1 MVTLAGIVNGITFQ
15 NEDTGFTVVQL
26 QTDLSSMPCTC
37 VGIMPTVAPGESIQV
52 QGEWESNKKFGKQL
66 RVKSYQLVRPAT
78 IEAIMA
84 LLGSGLF
91 TNIGPVRSKAI
102 IDMYGLETLEILDNE
117 PVRLMEVPGI
127 GEKTFLKIKESWER
141 QKHLRSLMLL
151 LREYDVSVNMVMKIY
166 KTYGEHAGR
175 KISENPYCLVEDIW
189 GVGFIKADR
198 IAQKMGFAHDSY
210 KRIRAGLVFV
220 MQEASSEGHT
230 FLPGTELVQKAAQ
243 ILEVAS
249 EQVTFSLDHAVEIKL
264 LIREDDCIYLPVY
277 YYAETYI
284 AQAVK
289 NRLLSGNKPR
299 FTEDYAGRWIAQFI
313 SRNAWQGDTLQIE
326 GIKKAIVNSFFVLTG
341 GPGTG
346 KTTVLQVIVSFFL
359 EHNCSVILAAPTGR
373 AAQKMG
379 SVAGIKAR
387 TIHRL
392 LEFRPGAGTYSF
404 GRNEENPLD
413 ADVVILD
420 EVSMIDVLLMRQF
433 LLALKPQTGLIL
445 VGDNNQLPSVG
456 AGNLLGDLLKSS
468 SVPKVGLKTVF
479 RQAAESRII
488 TSAHEIITGK
498 VPSFANTRQDNCFF
512 ITQNDPE
519 SCLETIVDLVA
530 RRLPGK
536 YGFNPLSDIQVL
548 SPMHKG
554 ILGTESLNAALQKQL
569 NKSSKRIIRGQ
580 YNFCVG
586 DKVMQIRNNY
596 EMGVFNGDIGRIVN
610 ITEDSELQVDIDGN
624 ILNYGSKELDE
635 LILAYCISIH
645 KSQGCEFR
653 AVVIP
658 LSTQHFVMLQRN
670 LVYTALTRAKQIC
683 VFVGTAKALSIAVNN
698 NGALMR
704 NSSIKKRLAG
714 S

>member
-326 GIKKAIVNSFFVLTG
+326 GIKKAIVNSFFVL
-341 GPGTG
+341 
-346 KTTVLQVIVSFFL
+346 
-359 EHNCSVILAAPTGR
+359 
-373 AAQKMG
+373 
-379 SVAGIKAR
+379 
-387 TIHRL
+387 
-392 LEFRPGAGTYSF
+392 
-404 GRNEENPLD
+404 
-413 ADVVILD
+413 
-420 EVSMIDVLLMRQF
+420 
-433 LLALKPQTGLIL
+433 
-445 VGDNNQLPSVG
+445 
-456 AGNLLGDLLKSS
+456 
-468 SVPKVGLKTVF
+468 
-479 RQAAESRII
+479 II
-488 TSAHEIITGK
+488 
-498 VPSFANTRQDNCFF
+498 
-512 ITQNDPE
+512 
-519 SCLETIVDLVA
+519 
-530 RRLPGK
+530 
-536 YGFNPLSDIQVL
+536 
-548 SPMHKG
+548 
-554 ILGTESLNAALQKQL
+554 
-569 NKSSKRIIRGQ
+569 
-580 YNFCVG
+580 
-586 DKVMQIRNNY
+586 
-596 EMGVFNGDIGRIVN
+596 
-610 ITEDSELQVDIDGN
+610 
-624 ILNYGSKELDE
+624 
-635 LILAYCISIH
+635 
-645 KSQGCEFR
+645 
-653 AVVIP
+653 
-658 LSTQHFVMLQRN
+658 
-670 LVYTALTRAKQIC
+670 
-683 VFVGTAKALSIAVNN
+683 
-698 NGALMR
+698 
-704 NSSIKKRLAG
+704 
-714 S
+714 